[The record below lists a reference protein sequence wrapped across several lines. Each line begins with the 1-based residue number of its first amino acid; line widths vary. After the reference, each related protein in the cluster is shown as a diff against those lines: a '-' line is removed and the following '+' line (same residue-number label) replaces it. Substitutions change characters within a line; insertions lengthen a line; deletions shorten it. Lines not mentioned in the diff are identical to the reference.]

1 MATIDLRFA
10 KDDHDPDRGERLRA
24 EVAALAPW
32 LGNDRIRCIVG
43 AANRKWDACGS
54 VTEDF
59 ARVRPR
65 GVRQTV
71 ARLRELGFSECGGW
85 YSITRAEVVTPAVAT
100 KRERLSP
107 AMVRALHKVESGRWR
122 SVETRTLDALTR
134 RGLIAPCGADASL
147 TDAGRAAIEKETD
160 GPLKNN
166 VPATVE
172 GPP

>member
-10 KDDHDPDRGERLRA
+10 KDDHDPDRGDRLRA
-24 EVAALAPW
+24 EVEALAPW
-32 LGNDRIRCIVG
+32 LGNDRVRCLVG

-85 YSITRAEVVTPAVAT
+85 YSITRAEALETVGQVR
-100 KRERLSP
+100 RERLSRTM
-107 AMVRALHKVESGRWR
+107 AAALRYVARGEWRAIEN
-122 SVETRTLDALTR
+122 RTLDALVR
-134 RGLIAPCGADASL
+134 RGLVASSESGADAVL
-147 TDAGRAAIEKETD
+147 TDAGRAAVEK
-160 GPLKNN
+160 
-166 VPATVE
+166 
-172 GPP
+172 